1 MDPGRERELQGSAAP
16 DIMLA
21 TQLELA
27 KSRETHNI
35 LPLEIHHPKYMGD
48 TPQQTYGAAAKH
60 LLSLHSNGRCFQ
72 PCLPRILS
80 LSLRSLFLSPL
91 RSLYLLFPAAVVLN
105 TNFTQPI
112 NTSTPRISRF

>member
-60 LLSLHSNGRCFQ
+60 LLSLHSNGRYFQ
-72 PCLPRILS
+72 PALQPHS
-80 LSLRSLFLSPL
+80 SHSPCVHPP
-91 RSLYLLFPAAVVLN
+91 PAAAA
-105 TNFTQPI
+105 
-112 NTSTPRISRF
+112 PRTCSQ